1 MYQEKRLAPFR
12 HPGEGR
18 DLTLSFLRTGEIP
31 ASAGMTR
38 QGDTVLEVG
47 ASLAALSRKG
57 RGEVQVG
64 KARAKQRSS
73 MRPEI
78 LNPLF
83 AALTDLKGVG
93 PQLAK
98 PLTRLGLERVVDVL
112 FHLPTGLISRFPV
125 DRLDEAQA
133 GQTIIVDLTAQ
144 DYRSG
149 RSPRAPFGVEA
160 FDSAGDHVRLVYFG
174 RTSGLARKLFPLGE
188 KRRVSGRLDLYG
200 EMRQIV
206 HPDQVVEPGDET
218 GIAIHEPVYPLTEG
232 LTNARL
238 SQLVEI
244 ALERRPEL
252 AEWIDGPLLTSRNWP
267 AWREALARAHAS
279 PQDAAA
285 RDRLAYDEIF
295 ASQVALMLIREG
307 LRKRKGRAVVGDG
320 RLTGALRLPFGLTG
334 AQERVGREIADDMSR
349 ETPMLRMLQGDVGSG
364 KTLVALR
371 AMLAAVEAGTQAA
384 LLAPT
389 EILARQ
395 HFATLQAM
403 LAGLPVN
410 IAILTGRDKGRVR
423 ESTLMGL
430 ADSSIDILVGTHA
443 IFQDAVTYR
452 DLALVVVDEQHRFG
466 VAQRLMLTQ
475 KAARPPHL
483 LVMTATPIPR
493 TLQLANHGEMDV
505 SRIDEMP
512 PGRTPVDTRVVSV
525 DRLDEV
531 VGGLER
537 HLATGAQAYWV
548 CPLVAESETSELAA
562 AEDRAALLR
571 ERLGGGRVGLVHG
584 RMKGPDK
591 DDVMA
596 QFQAGQIGVL
606 VATTV
611 IEVGVDVP
619 AASLMIVEHAD
630 RFGLAQLHQLRGR
643 VGRGAAKSVCLLLRS
658 QNLSE
663 TARERLALMRETN
676 DGFVIAEKDLE
687 LRGGGELLGLKQS
700 GDADYG
706 LASAEQLVRLL
717 PVAHDDARLFVE
729 RDGGMDGARGEA
741 VRHCLYLF
749 ERDAAVPLLRSG

>member
-1 MYQEKRLAPFR
+1 
-12 HPGEGR
+12 
-18 DLTLSFLRTGEIP
+18 
-31 ASAGMTR
+31 
-38 QGDTVLEVG
+38 
-47 ASLAALSRKG
+47 
-57 RGEVQVG
+57 
-64 KARAKQRSS
+64 

-98 PLTRLGLERVVDVL
+98 PLARLGLERVVDVL
-112 FHLPTGLISRFPV
+112 FHLPTGLVQRYPV
-125 DRLDEAQA
+125 DRLDDAQP
-133 GQTIIVDLTAQ
+133 GQQIIVTLTAQ

-149 RSPRAPFGVEA
+149 RSPRAPFGVDA
-160 FDSAGDHVRLVYFG
+160 FDAAGDHVRLVYFG
-174 RTSGLARKLFPLGE
+174 RTSGLAKKLFPLGE
-188 KRRVSGRLDLYG
+188 PRQVSGRLDTYG

-206 HPDQVVEPGDET
+206 HPDHVSEPDSEEA
-218 GIAIHEPVYPLTEG
+218 IATSEAVYPLTEG

-238 SQLVEI
+238 TQLVEI

-267 AWREALARAHAS
+267 AWRAALTRAHAS
-279 PQDAAA
+279 PHDAAA
-285 RDRLAYDEIF
+285 HDRLAYDEIF

-307 LRKRKGRAVVGDG
+307 LRKRKGRPVVGDG
-320 RLTGALRLPFGLTG
+320 RLIDALRLPFGLTG
-334 AQERVGREIADDMSR
+334 AQERVGREIAADMGR

-430 ADSSIDILVGTHA
+430 ADGSIDILVGTHA

-537 HLATGAQAYWV
+537 HLAIGAQAYWV
-548 CPLVAESETSELAA
+548 CPLVAESEMSELAA

-571 ERLGGGRVGLVHG
+571 ERLGADRVGLVHG

-596 QFQAGQIGVL
+596 RFQAGEIAVL

>member
-1 MYQEKRLAPFR
+1 
-12 HPGEGR
+12 
-18 DLTLSFLRTGEIP
+18 
-31 ASAGMTR
+31 
-38 QGDTVLEVG
+38 
-47 ASLAALSRKG
+47 
-57 RGEVQVG
+57 
-64 KARAKQRSS
+64 
-73 MRPEI
+73 MRPDI

-112 FHLPTGLISRFPV
+112 FHLPTGLVHRYPV
-125 DRLDEAQA
+125 DRLDQAQV
-133 GQTIIVDLTAQ
+133 GQQIIVTLTAQ

-160 FDSAGDHVRLVYFG
+160 FDGAGDHVRLVYFG
-174 RTSGLARKLFPLGE
+174 RTAGLAKKLFPLGE
-188 KRRVSGRLDLYG
+188 ARQVSGRLDAYG
-200 EMRQIV
+200 DMRQIV
-206 HPDQVVEPGDET
+206 HPDHVGEPGEG
-218 GIAIHEPVYPLTEG
+218 GIATSEAVYPLTEG

-238 SQLVEI
+238 NQLVAI
-244 ALERRPEL
+244 ALERRPDL
-252 AEWIDGPLLTSRNWP
+252 AEWIDGPLLTTRDWP
-267 AWREALARAHAS
+267 TWHEALGRAHAS
-279 PQDAAA
+279 PHDAAA
-285 RDRLAYDEIF
+285 HDRLAYDEIF
-295 ASQVALMLIREG
+295 ASQVALMLIRQG
-307 LRKRKGRAVVGDG
+307 LRNRRGRAVAGDG
-320 RLTGALRLPFGLTG
+320 RLTGALKLPFGLTG
-334 AQERVGREIADDMSR
+334 AQERVGREIAGDMAQP
-349 ETPMLRMLQGDVGSG
+349 TPMLRMLQGDVGSG

-395 HFATLQAM
+395 HFATLQKM
-403 LAGLPVN
+403 LGGLPVN
-410 IAILTGRDKGRVR
+410 LAILTGRDKGRAR

-430 ADSSIDILVGTHA
+430 ADGGIDILVGTHA
-443 IFQDAVTYR
+443 IFQEAVTYK

-466 VAQRLMLTQ
+466 VAQRLMLTG
-475 KAARPPHL
+475 KGARPPHL

-512 PGRTPVDTRVVSV
+512 PGRTPVDTRVLSI

-531 VGGLER
+531 IAGLAR
-537 HLATGAQAYWV
+537 HLAGGAQAYWV

-562 AEDRAALLR
+562 AEERAALLA
-571 ERLGGGRVGLVHG
+571 ERLGADRVGLVHG

-591 DDVMA
+591 DAVMA
-596 QFQAGQIGVL
+596 RFQAGEIGVL

-619 AASLMIVEHAD
+619 AASLMVIEHAEN
-630 RFGLAQLHQLRGR
+630 FGLAQLHQLRGR
-643 VGRGAAKSVCLLLRS
+643 VGRGTAQSVCLLLRS
-658 QNLSE
+658 RSLSE

-700 GDADYG
+700 GDADYR

-729 RDGGMDGARGEA
+729 RDGGMEGARGEP